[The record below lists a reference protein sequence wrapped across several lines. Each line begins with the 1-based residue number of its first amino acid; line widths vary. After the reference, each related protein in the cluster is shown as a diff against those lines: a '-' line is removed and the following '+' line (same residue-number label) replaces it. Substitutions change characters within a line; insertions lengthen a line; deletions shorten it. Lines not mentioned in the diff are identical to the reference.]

1 MKLYALPTKIKIL
14 RAWRIPYENRRLT
27 QCTMY
32 TRKSIFFTRD
42 LARVQLLKILSR
54 QTTQRKIGNRTT
66 DRPLLGRFIFFH
78 RVVGV
83 FNYSRYKSLER
94 FDAKTSKT
102 FSLTALFFNTLIFV
116 SSTYR
121 VYFIIFFLKSAVFT
135 IKKEPFPSAEKNGLL
150 FIILETGD

>member
-83 FNYSRYKSLER
+83 FNYSRYKSSER
-94 FDAKTSKT
+94 FDTKASKP
-102 FSLTALFFNTLIFV
+102 FTLIAIRRLAKCFTNSLVKWYRFDSLV
-116 SSTYR
+116 SLFPTISHQKDL
-121 VYFIIFFLKSAVFT
+121 ILKYLNLSR
-135 IKKEPFPSAEKNGLL
+135 
-150 FIILETGD
+150 